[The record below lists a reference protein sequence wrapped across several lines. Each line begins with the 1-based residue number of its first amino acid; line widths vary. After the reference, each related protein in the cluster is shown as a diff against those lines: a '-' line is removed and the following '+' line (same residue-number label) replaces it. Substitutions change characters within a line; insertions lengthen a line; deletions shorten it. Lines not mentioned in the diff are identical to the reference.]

1 MKSERPEIEKTKL
14 AGNVPLEDNV
24 INILSNI
31 EAGATVLDIHGGM
44 GRVSEY
50 LLGKGCAVTLVEPNP
65 LGFAYR
71 RSIVPNSTVKC
82 WNIEGSSIKLDK
94 PTFDYVIV
102 RGTEHYQLAKKIAKK
117 GIVDL
122 IAEEFENVVPSPK
135 TPTPAPKANRVI
147 GVDPAHESG
156 NILSTVPEA
165 QPNTVS
171 VPSVEP
177 VVDLE

>member
-24 INILSNI
+24 INILGNI
-31 EAGATVLDIHGGM
+31 ESGATVLDIHGGM

-50 LLGKGCAVTLVEPNP
+50 LLNKGCVVTLVEPNP

-94 PTFDYVIV
+94 PTFDYVVV
-102 RGTEHYQLAKKIAKK
+102 RGTEHYELAKKIAKK

-122 IAEEFENVVPSPK
+122 ITEEFENVVPDTE
-135 TPTPAPKANRVI
+135 TPTPAPEAVRAT
-147 GVDPAHESG
+147 DPYTEAVNSH
-156 NILSTVPEA
+156 ILPTVPEA
-165 QPNTVS
+165 QLDTVS
-171 VPSVEP
+171 VSSVEP

>member
-24 INILSNI
+24 INILGNI
-31 EAGATVLDIHGGM
+31 TAGSTVLDIHGGM

-50 LLGKGCAVTLVEPNP
+50 LLSKECVVTLVEPNP

-71 RSIVPNSTVKC
+71 RSIVPNSTVRC

-122 IAEEFENVVPSPK
+122 ITEEFENVVPDSE
-135 TPTPAPKANRVI
+135 TPTPAPETVRVA
-147 GVDPAHESG
+147 DPYTEAVTGH
-156 NILSTVPEA
+156 ILPSVPET
-165 QPNTVS
+165 QSDTVG
-171 VPSVEP
+171 VPGVES
-177 VVDLE
+177 VVDME